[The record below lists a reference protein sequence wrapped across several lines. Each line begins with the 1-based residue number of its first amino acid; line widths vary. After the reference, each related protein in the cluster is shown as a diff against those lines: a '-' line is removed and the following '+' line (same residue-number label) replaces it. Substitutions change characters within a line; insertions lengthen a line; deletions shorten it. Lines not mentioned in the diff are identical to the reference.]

1 MATINVSGK
10 TQFLSAYKYAKAGD
24 TLSLAGGSYGDIDL
38 GSSTSKGYVTI
49 KSASESNQAVF
60 KSFEAKGVS
69 GLTIDNVKFDSTG
82 GAYSGTGLK
91 ISNSSNIKVLNSDF
105 TDYKQGSFIYE
116 VTGLTVS
123 HNTFTRMWNDAMNF
137 ADITN
142 GVISRN
148 VYVESGSQ
156 PGYIHKDF
164 IQFWT
169 NQYYNQA
176 ASKNIQIT
184 NNEFYSSDNQS
195 HGIFMNNEWHGQKY
209 QNIDITNNYIR
220 SSQTHGITL
229 NYGDDVLIQNNT
241 LVKNGAGY
249 PVINVTP
256 DSTNVKILYNT
267 APSVPNE
274 GNYTWT
280 VAYNKETGGTNW
292 HWTADASGSTVRN
305 SGSPIGSSTG
315 PGIAGSASASASTS
329 ASSASSA
336 TLAAKT
342 SDATVSHSGTGDGDA
357 DSFRFYGSHVDGST
371 KNTVSHLDFGDGDTI
386 VLIGYDHG
394 TFEDHNGGNEVWNNA
409 EGTYVKIDSVADLR
423 ELATYSDAIHASV
436 QGDDLSLTIDQ
447 HSGSQTLLLLG
458 LGDAY
463 LSSYA
468 SALL

>member
-10 TQFLSAYKYAKAGD
+10 TQFLSAYKSAKAGD
-24 TLSLAGGSYGDIDL
+24 TLSLSGGSYGDIDL

-60 KSFEAKGVS
+60 KTFEAKGVS
-69 GLTIDNVKFDSTG
+69 HLTIDNVKFDSTG
-82 GAYSGTGLK
+82 GANGGTGLK
-91 ISNSSNIKVLNSDF
+91 ISNSTDVKVLNSDF
-105 TDYKQGSFIYE
+105 TDYKLGSFIYE

-123 HNTFTRMWNDAMNF
+123 HNTFTRMWNDAMDF

-148 VYVESGSQ
+148 VYTESGSQ

-169 NQYYNQA
+169 NQQYNQA
-176 ASKNIQIT
+176 ASKNIQIS

-195 HGIFMNNEWHGQKY
+195 HGIFINNEWHGQKY

-220 SSQTHGITL
+220 SSQTHGISV
-229 NYGDDVLIQNNT
+229 NYGDDILIQNNT
-241 LVKNGAGY
+241 LAKNGSGY

-267 APSVPNE
+267 APSVPDQ
-274 GNYTWT
+274 GNSTWT

-292 HWTADASGSTVRN
+292 HWTADLSGSAVRN
-305 SGSPIGSSTG
+305 TGSPIGSTTG
-315 PGIAGSASASASTS
+315 PGIAGSTSATSSAAASTS
-329 ASSASSA
+329 D
-336 TLAAKT
+336 T
-342 SDATVSHSGTGDGDA
+342 TVSHTSASTGDGDA
-357 DSFRFYGSHVDGST
+357 DSFRFYGSHVNGTTTD
-371 KNTVSHLDFGDGDTI
+371 TVSHIDFGDGDDI
-386 VLIGYDHG
+386 VLIGYDSG

-409 EGTYVKIDSVADLR
+409 EGTYVKVDSVADLR
-423 ELATYSDAIHASV
+423 ELATYSDAINASV
-436 QGDDLSLTIDQ
+436 QGDDLSITIDQ
-447 HSGSQTLLLLG
+447 HSGTQTLVLLG
-458 LGDAY
+458 LADAY